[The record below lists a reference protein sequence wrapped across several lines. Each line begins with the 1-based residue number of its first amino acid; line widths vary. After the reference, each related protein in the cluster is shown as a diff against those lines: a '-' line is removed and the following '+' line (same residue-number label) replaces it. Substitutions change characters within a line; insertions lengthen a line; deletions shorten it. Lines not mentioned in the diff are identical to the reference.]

1 MTIVPISKSDKKNS
15 DILFI
20 CMSFEN
26 IRWNKYLNENFNK
39 YKKVVLFYNIE
50 FEHLYKDYIADF
62 ENPSLYKLV
71 QTSINK
77 PLYTADNYVETVEQY
92 KEELIDIDISTFTHE
107 HLCILFKVFSYIK
120 YKKEINLIYATV
132 NEYSVGKVN
141 GWLSKGVREIRNI
154 LGYSGNL
161 LPSKPLHLIVLVG
174 LENERVQKII
184 EEYEPAKITIG
195 KCSRDSSVG
204 NNISKLNEEHYERI
218 DFFIKQVISNIKE
231 SEEFEFSCTIPEE
244 TYRVLNKIINNNS
257 EYNNIIVAGNS
268 KISTLGVVK
277 LALENEDLQLCY
289 AQPLEYNING
299 YTEGVKNFKFFQ
311 AEFNLI

>member
-1 MTIVPISKSDKKNS
+1 MTIVPISKSDTKRS
-15 DILFI
+15 DILFV

-26 IRWNKYLNENFNK
+26 IRWKKYLNENLDK
-39 YKKVVLFYNIE
+39 YKKVVLFYNTE
-50 FEHLYKDYIADF
+50 FEHLYRDHIADF
-62 ENPSLYKLV
+62 KNSSLYKLV
-71 QTSINK
+71 QTSINE

-120 YKKEINLIYATV
+120 YKKGVNLIYAAV

-141 GWLSKGVREIRNI
+141 GWLSKGVKEIRNI

-195 KCSRDSSVG
+195 KCSRDSSLD
-204 NNISKLNEEHYERI
+204 NNISKLNEEHYESI
-218 DFFIKQVISNIKE
+218 DFFIKQVVSNIKE
-231 SEEFEFSCTIPEE
+231 SEEFDFSCTIPEE
-244 TYRVLNKIINNNS
+244 TYRVLNKIINKNS

-289 AQPLEYNING
+289 AQPLEYNINS
-299 YTEGVKNFKFFQ
+299 YTEGVKNFKYFQ
-311 AEFNLI
+311 AEFNLT